1 MVSIICCTMREQFME
16 NVFRNY
22 ENQLMSE
29 KEMIIILNNDHLHL
43 AKWKARAR
51 SFKNVSVYQLPGETT
66 LGECLNAAIQKAIYP
81 YIAKFDDDDYYAP
94 HYLQQSWDTLQET
107 KADVIG
113 KRTVYMYFEDEKLLA
128 INSPSREKMFVRQG
142 LKGATLFFNKKICEN
157 IHFPALNLGEDT
169 VFLKQCVKN
178 NLKLYSADKRNY
190 VCIRT
195 FRSGHHT
202 WNVNN
207 AALKRKSSI
216 VCHTEDF
223 KSLILE

>member
-22 ENQLMSE
+22 ENQLMAE
-29 KEMIIILNNDHLHL
+29 KEMIIILNNDQLQL

-51 SFKNVSVYQLPGETT
+51 SIKNISVYQLPEETT
-66 LGECLNAAIQKAIYP
+66 LGECLNAAIQKASYP

-94 HYLQQSWDTLQET
+94 HYLQHAFDTLQET

-128 INSPSREKMFVRQG
+128 INSPGRDKMFVRQG
-142 LKGATLFFNKKICEN
+142 LKGATLFFKKKIWEN
-157 IHFPALNLGEDT
+157 IQFPSLNLGEDT
-169 VFLKQCVKN
+169 VFLRQCVKN

-190 VCIRT
+190 VCIRS
-195 FRSGHHT
+195 FRTGHHT

-207 AALKRKSSI
+207 AELKRKSSI

>member
-22 ENQLMSE
+22 ENQLMAE
-29 KEMIIILNNDHLHL
+29 KEMIIVLNNDQLQL

-51 SFKNVSVYQLPGETT
+51 LFQNISVYQLPEETT
-66 LGECLNAAIQKAIYP
+66 LGECLNTAIQKTRYP

-94 HYLQQSWDTLQET
+94 QYLQHAFDTLQET
-107 KADVIG
+107 KADVVG

-128 INSPSREKMFVRQG
+128 INSPRREKMLVRQG
-142 LKGATLFFNKKICEN
+142 LKGATLFFHKEICEH
-157 IHFPALNLGEDT
+157 IQFPALNLGEDT
-169 VFLKQCVKN
+169 VFLRQCVKN

-207 AALKRKSSI
+207 DALKRKSSI

>member
-22 ENQLMSE
+22 ENQLMAE
-29 KEMIIILNNDHLHL
+29 KEMIIVLNNDQLQL

-51 SFKNVSVYQLPGETT
+51 SFENISVYQLPEETT
-66 LGECLNAAIQKAIYP
+66 LGECLNAAIQKASYP

-94 HYLQQSWDTLQET
+94 QYLQHAFITMQET
-107 KADVIG
+107 KADVVG
-113 KRTVYMYFEDEKLLA
+113 KRSVYMYFEDEKLLT
-128 INSPSREKMFVRQG
+128 INSPKREKMFVRQG
-142 LKGATLFFNKKICEN
+142 LKGATLFFNKEICEN
-157 IHFPALNLGEDT
+157 IQFPALNLGEDT
-169 VFLKQCVKN
+169 VFLRQCVKN